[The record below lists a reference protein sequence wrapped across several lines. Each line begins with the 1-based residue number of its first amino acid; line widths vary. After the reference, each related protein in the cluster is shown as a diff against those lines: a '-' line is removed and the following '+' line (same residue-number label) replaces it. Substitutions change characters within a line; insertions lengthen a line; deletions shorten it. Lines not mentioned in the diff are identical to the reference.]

1 MGKIAQSTTKYLIEA
16 DFIAEGLVEKPDV
29 IGAVFGQ
36 TEGLLGQDLD
46 LRELQKSGRIGRIDV
61 ELKEKD
67 GKTEGTIYIP
77 SSLDS
82 SETALIAAAIETIE
96 RIGPCEAK
104 ITLRDV
110 KDIREVKRE
119 YVVDRAKEI
128 LQKLMKEQ
136 PDADVLAETI
146 KGSVRSSEIIEYNG
160 IECGPDAV
168 NAEEVILVEGRAD
181 VANLLKAGIK
191 NVAAIGGT
199 AGSRNLAEFTKNKK
213 VTAFLDGDR
222 GGDLVLK
229 KLSRIVKIDFV
240 ARAPDGKEVEELAD
254 KEIFIAIRQKL
265 PFVEAIKKKY
275 GRKIQRQQPV
285 IEEPKEMMT
294 QEKKKK
300 VLDILDK
307 MVGTRAVY
315 VYNEKMKMVAKLPI
329 TQFNE
334 DNDSIKN
341 AKIVLVDGTIT
352 KEIAEAADKAGV
364 EYLIA
369 STAEKKFT
377 TEKTKILTAEDLS
390 NNA

>member
-1 MGKIAQSTTKYLIEA
+1 LIEA
-16 DFIAEGLVEKPDV
+16 DFVAEGLVEKPDV

-61 ELKEKD
+61 ELREKE

-82 SETALIAAAIETIE
+82 SETALIAAAVETIE

-136 PDADVLAETI
+136 PDADSLAETI
-146 KGSVRSSEIIEYNG
+146 KGSVRSSEVIEYNG

-168 NAEEVILVEGRAD
+168 NAEEIILVEGRAD
-181 VANLLKAGIK
+181 VINLLKAGIK

-199 AGSRNLAEFTKNKK
+199 SGSRNLTEFTRNKR
-213 VTAFLDGDR
+213 VIAFLDGDR

-229 KLSRIVKIDFV
+229 KLSRFVKVDFV
-240 ARAPDGKEVEELAD
+240 ARAPEGKEVEELAD
-254 KEIFIAIRQKL
+254 KEIFIALKQKL
-265 PFVEAIKKKY
+265 PFVEAIKK
-275 GRKIQRQQPV
+275 RRQKKGFLPRE
-285 IEEPKEMMT
+285 ISEEPVEGDFLKPQMKQKM
-294 QEKKKK
+294 
-300 VLDILDK
+300 LDILDK
-307 MVGTRAVY
+307 MVGTRAAY
-315 VYNEKMKMVAKLPI
+315 VFNEKMRMVEKLPL
-329 TQFNE
+329 TQFTE
-334 DNDSIKN
+334 DNKALKD
-341 AKIVLVDGTIT
+341 AKIVLIDGSIT

-364 EYLIA
+364 EYLVA
-369 STAEKKFT
+369 SSAEKKFN
-377 TEKTKILTAEDLS
+377 TEKTKIFTSEDLKQ
-390 NNA
+390 